1 MGDNIEDVAVND
13 TDLNANN
20 DLVTS
25 GEVETSNVEDSV
37 NSQASINLSFDL
49 FQST

>member
-13 TDLNANN
+13 TDLEGNN